1 MVWIVL
7 GCAIAL
13 SAAAQGLFKHALS
26 ASATVITE
34 HAPSAPVEMLLTLL
48 RPGVLGGLV
57 LYGIS
62 TLLWLMALKRLELS
76 LAYPFVAVGIVLT
89 SAAGSILFQET
100 LSATRVGGI
109 ALICL
114 GVSLVGLSAK

>member
-1 MVWIVL
+1 MVWFVL
-7 GCAIAL
+7 GGAIAL
-13 SAAAQGLFKHALS
+13 SAAAQVLFKYALS
-26 ASATVITE
+26 APVTLVERTS
-34 HAPSAPVEMLLTLL
+34 SAPVELLWTLL
-48 RPGVLGGLV
+48 RPGVLGGLA

-62 TLLWLMALKRLELS
+62 TILWLMALKRLELS

-89 SAAGSILFQET
+89 SIAGTLLFHEY
-100 LSATRVGGI
+100 LSATRLGGI